1 MELYSPSSHY
11 FSVVLS
17 CPGCLGYPFK
27 NTRGKSNVEKLARY
41 VDKEET
47 TWVKLSVSANVLER
61 ISQAASTIR
70 CALAKYL

>member
-1 MELYSPSSHY
+1 MSYLRI
-11 FSVVLS
+11 FS
-17 CPGCLGYPFK
+17 CTGYLGYSFK
-27 NTRGKSNVEKLARY
+27 NTRVESNVEKLARY